1 MGGVIFS
8 TVGAR
13 GFFPLQQHI
22 CILGGLRPSE
32 IFKSEETG
40 LKTRLRKKVV
50 SVRSTKDQR
59 RRGLPPVRPINMF

>member
-1 MGGVIFS
+1 MGGMIFR
-8 TVGAR
+8 TVGAG

-32 IFKSEETG
+32 IFKSEEMG

-50 SVRSTKDQR
+50 SVRITKGQR
-59 RRGLPPVRPINMF
+59 RRGLPVRPINMF